1 VIVSL
6 NHRLVPR
13 EQARIDPFDRGFLFA
28 DGVYEGL
35 RAFGGHVVGMPLHVR
50 RLAAGLRELRIDFD
64 AELMTLRT
72 RELLEA
78 NGLRDAFIYWQ
89 VTRGVPAP
97 GQPVRA
103 RLLTGPASPTLF
115 GYAVPAPTLEQCRA
129 VPTKSA
135 CRVRDTRWLRGL
147 VKSIGLVGS
156 VVGAIEA
163 HERGG
168 DDAILIRHAEP
179 EGEPSRAP
187 ARVAEATSSNLLAV
201 LETGEIVT
209 PALESAPILAGVTRD
224 IIIQAA
230 RAHGLEVRERVLLN
244 RELDDAR
251 EVMLLGTLTMVTSVT
266 TLDGRSVG
274 AGTPGPVAQKLNA
287 MLLEAIASRSHG
299 A

>member
-1 VIVSL
+1 M
-6 NHRLVPR
+6 NHRLLPR
-13 EQARIDPFDRGFLFA
+13 DQARIDPFDRGFLFA

-35 RAFGGHVVGMPLHVR
+35 RAFSGHVVGMPLHVR

-64 AELMTLRT
+64 AGLMVERT

-78 NGLRDAFIYWQ
+78 NRLRDAFIYWQ

-103 RLLTGPASPTLF
+103 RLLTGPVTPTLF
-115 GYAVPAPTLEQCRA
+115 GYAVPAPSLEQCA
-129 VPTKSA
+129 IVPTKSA

-163 HERGG
+163 HEQGG
-168 DDAILIRHAEP
+168 DDAILIRHPEP

-201 LETGEIVT
+201 LESGEIVT

-224 IIIQAA
+224 ILIAAA
-230 RAHGLEVRERVLLN
+230 RAHGLDLRERTLLD
-244 RELDDAR
+244 RELGRAR
-251 EVMLLGTLTMVTSVT
+251 EIMLLGTLTMVTSVT
-266 TLDGRSVG
+266 TLDGAPVG
-274 AGTPGPVAQKLNA
+274 TGTPAPIEQKLNA
-287 MLLEAIASRSHG
+287 LLLSAIAERSHG

>member
-1 VIVSL
+1 MIVSL

-50 RLAAGLRELRIDFD
+50 RLAAGLRELRINFD
-64 AELMTLRT
+64 AGLMGVRT

-78 NGLRDAFIYWQ
+78 NGLRDAFVYWQ

-115 GYAVPAPTLEQCRA
+115 GYAVPAPALEQCRA

-163 HERGG
+163 HELGG
-168 DDAILIRHAEP
+168 DDAVLIRHSEP
-179 EGEPSRAP
+179 EGAEP
-187 ARVAEATSSNLLAV
+187 RVAEATSSNLLAV
-201 LETGEIVT
+201 LASGEIVT

-224 IIIQAA
+224 IVIAAA
-230 RAHGLEVRERVLLN
+230 RARGLEVRERVLLS

-274 AGTPGPVAQKLNA
+274 AGTPGPVAQTLNA
-287 MLLEAIASRSHG
+287 MLLDAIASRSHG